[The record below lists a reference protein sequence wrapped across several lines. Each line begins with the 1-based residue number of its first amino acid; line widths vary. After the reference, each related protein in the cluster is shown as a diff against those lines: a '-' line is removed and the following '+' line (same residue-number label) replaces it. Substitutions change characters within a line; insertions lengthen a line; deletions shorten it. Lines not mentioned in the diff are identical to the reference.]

1 MLAENGAS
9 LNRRNGNGV
18 LNGIWGALPA
28 MWGRFCAQW
37 AAIPY
42 QWAQIAAARAVS
54 PLLKML
60 KNRCHAV
67 LWLSPYRC
75 KVWKLCA
82 VEWLKPSQRHTPQR
96 STSTTKEANGLNI
109 LRLKAVAPRETL
121 CYMRHDF
128 AASRSCE
135 A

>member
-1 MLAENGAS
+1 MGRNSLSMGANCRGKGGFTPFKNAQESVPRCALAFAIS
-9 LNRRNGNGV
+9 LQSLEIVRR
-18 LNGIWGALPA
+18 W
-28 MWGRFCAQW
+28 
-37 AAIPY
+37 
-42 QWAQIAAARAVS
+42 
-54 PLLKML
+54 
-60 KNRCHAV
+60 
-67 LWLSPYRC
+67 
-75 KVWKLCA
+75 
-82 VEWLKPSQRHTPQR
+82 WLKPSQRHTPQR